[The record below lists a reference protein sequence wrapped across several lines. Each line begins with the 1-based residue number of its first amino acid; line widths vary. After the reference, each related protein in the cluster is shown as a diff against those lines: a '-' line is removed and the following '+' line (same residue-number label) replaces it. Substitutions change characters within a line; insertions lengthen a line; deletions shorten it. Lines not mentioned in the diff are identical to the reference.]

1 MIHAKFKRVSA
12 LGALCVALCAIAF
25 AAKTYTPPKA
35 YDAKTY
41 PARDEH
47 PNEQVT
53 IAADPY
59 DMPDKASA
67 VFNLDYADRGMLPV
81 FLIVT
86 NNGDQPI
93 SLTDMRV
100 QLVTVNKSK
109 ISPASRDDLM
119 RRFSR
124 VKRRGDEPSKLP
136 IPFPR
141 KSADAGVPKDARAE
155 IDQAPFMAKAVEPHS
170 TQAGFLFFDIDGIS
184 QPLAGAHLYVLNVH
198 NASGQDL
205 MYFDIP
211 MEKYLTYKP

>member
-1 MIHAKFKRVSA
+1 MAAVAMTLSA
-12 LGALCVALCAIAF
+12 AVF

-47 PNEQVT
+47 PNEKVT

-59 DMPDKASA
+59 DMPDKAEA
-67 VFNLDYADRGMLPV
+67 VFNLNYRDGGMLPV

-93 SLTDMRV
+93 SLVDMRV
-100 QLVTVNKSK
+100 QLVTANRSK
-109 ISPASRDDLM
+109 ISPANRDDLM

-124 VKRRGDEPSKLP
+124 VKRRGDEPARLP
-136 IPFPR
+136 IPLPR

-155 IDQAPFMAKAVEPHS
+155 IDEAPFMAKAVEPHS
-170 TQAGFLFFDIDGIS
+170 TQAGFVFFDVEGIS

-198 NASGQDL
+198 DSSGQDL

-211 MEKYLTYKP
+211 MEKYLTYRP

>member
-1 MIHAKFKRVSA
+1 MIHSRLHRAGAAAA
-12 LGALCVALCAIAF
+12 LAVVLCAAGF

-41 PARDEH
+41 PAHDDH
-47 PNEQVT
+47 PNEHVT

-59 DMPDKASA
+59 DMPDKAA
-67 VFNLDYADRGMLPV
+67 EVFNLDYRDREVLPV
-81 FLIVT
+81 YLVIT

-93 SLTDMRV
+93 SLVDMAV
-100 QLVTVNKSK
+100 QLVTANRSK

-124 VKRRGDEPSKLP
+124 TKRRGDEPSKLP

-141 KSADAGVPKDARAE
+141 RSSDAGVPKDGRAE

-170 TQAGFLFFDIDGIS
+170 TLAGFVFFDVADIS
-184 QPLAGAHLYVLNVH
+184 QPLAGAHLYVLNLH
-198 NASGQDL
+198 DASGHDL
-205 MYFDIP
+205 MYFDIA
-211 MEKYLTYKP
+211 MEKYLTYRP

>member
-1 MIHAKFKRVSA
+1 MIHASFKRVSA
-12 LGALCVALCAIAF
+12 VAALAIGLCVAGF

-41 PARDEH
+41 PARDDH
-47 PNEQVT
+47 PNEKVT

-59 DMPDKASA
+59 DMPDKAEA
-67 VFNLDYADRGMLPV
+67 VFNLDYRDRGMLPV

-93 SLTDMRV
+93 SLTDMTV
-100 QLVTVNKSK
+100 QLVTANKSK

-141 KSADAGVPKDARAE
+141 KSADAGVPKNARAE
-155 IDQAPFMAKAVEPHS
+155 IDEAPFMAKAVEPHT
-170 TQAGFLFFDIDGIS
+170 TQAGFVFFDVDGIS

-198 NASGQDL
+198 DASGQDL

-211 MEKYLTYKP
+211 MEKYLSYRP